1 VYYKKCFYIC
11 LNLKKPLKMKKITLS
26 VIALAAISFA
36 SCKKDRTCTC
46 TTTVGSYTSTTVTK
60 AKSSKKGA
68 ENWCSA
74 SQSAVTTDNS
84 GYTGTYYAPSC
95 KVN

>member
-1 VYYKKCFYIC
+1 
-11 LNLKKPLKMKKITLS
+11 MKKITLS

-46 TTTVGSYTSTTVTK
+46 TTTSGSYTSTTVTK
-60 AKSSKKGA
+60 AKSSKKDA
-68 ENWCSA
+68 QNWCSA
-74 SQSAVTTDNS
+74 GQSAVTTDNS

-95 KVN
+95 KIN